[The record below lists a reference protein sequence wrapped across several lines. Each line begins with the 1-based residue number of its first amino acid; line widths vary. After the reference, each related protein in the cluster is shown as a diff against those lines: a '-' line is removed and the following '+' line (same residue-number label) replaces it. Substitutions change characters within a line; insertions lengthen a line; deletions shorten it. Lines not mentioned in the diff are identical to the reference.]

1 MNKVIKGK
9 RYDTEKAQEIGYITG
24 DVKYTNDLYYFWR
37 ETLYQKRTGEFFLYC
52 KRIAGSKYA
61 NCCEDSSDY
70 DEQIKPISFD
80 EAKEWGEKNLTA
92 DEYEKVFGVVE
103 VGKTITSISLSNETM
118 NKMKQIAV
126 SKKMSVS
133 ELIEELIS
141 NL

>member
-9 RYDTEKAQEIGYITG
+9 RYDTEKAQEIGYCTG
-24 DVKYTNDLYYFWR
+24 GAEYTNDLYFWR

-52 KRIAGSKYA
+52 EGNAGSQYA
-61 NCCEDSSDY
+61 SHCGNSSGY
-70 DEQIKPISFD
+70 GEQIKPISFD
-80 EAKEWGEKNLTA
+80 NAKEWGEKNLTA
-92 DEYEKVFGVVE
+92 DEYEKVFGAVE

-126 SKKMSVS
+126 SRKMSVS

>member
-24 DVKYTNDLYYFWR
+24 DTEYTNDLYFWR

-52 KRIAGSKYA
+52 EGNAGSKYA
-61 NCCEDSSDY
+61 IHCGNNSGYGEH
-70 DEQIKPISFD
+70 IKPISFD
-80 EAKEWGEKNLTA
+80 EAKEWSEKNLTA
-92 DEYEKVFGVVE
+92 DEYENVFGVVE
-103 VGKTITSISLSNETM
+103 VGKIVTSISLNNKTI

-126 SKKMSVS
+126 GKKMSVS
-133 ELIEELIS
+133 ELIEELIG